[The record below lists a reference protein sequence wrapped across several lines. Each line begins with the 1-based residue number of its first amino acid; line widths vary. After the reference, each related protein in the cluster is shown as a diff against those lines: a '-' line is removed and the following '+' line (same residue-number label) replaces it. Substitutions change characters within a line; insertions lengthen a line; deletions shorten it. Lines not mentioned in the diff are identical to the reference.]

1 MQAYRPPLATCGGKL
16 GLLQQI
22 QECKKHCEL
31 GNKLL
36 AVYTLCIDIQ
46 ERKYQH

>member
-1 MQAYRPPLATCGGKL
+1 MQAYTPPLAICTGKL
-16 GLLQQI
+16 GLLPQI

-36 AVYTLCIDIQ
+36 AVYTLWIDIQ
-46 ERKYQH
+46 NQ